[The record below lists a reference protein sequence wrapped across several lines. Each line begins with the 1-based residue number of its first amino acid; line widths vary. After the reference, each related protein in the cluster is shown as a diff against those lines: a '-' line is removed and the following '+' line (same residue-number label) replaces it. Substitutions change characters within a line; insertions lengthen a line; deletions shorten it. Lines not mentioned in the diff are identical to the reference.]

1 MVTSVRIHGRG
12 RPLAIEYFCQ
22 GRNRGCMD
30 EITRISLNLSRAFS
44 PPPIGIDM
52 TPGVV
57 AFQGMNWRL
66 WFQSL
71 WALQWYIDLC
81 LCMSVV
87 MMGFNVFGWIIV
99 AVVQR
104 WRMTHITDGFSRTT
118 ENMQIV
124 HRQKMANYHRHHF
137 VLSFSAAAE

>member
-12 RPLAIEYFCQ
+12 RPLAIDYFCQ

-30 EITRISLNLSRAFS
+30 EITRIRLNLSRAFS

-57 AFQGMNWRL
+57 AFQ
-66 WFQSL
+66 
-71 WALQWYIDLC
+71 
-81 LCMSVV
+81 
-87 MMGFNVFGWIIV
+87 
-99 AVVQR
+99 VVQR

-124 HRQKMANYHRHHF
+124 HGQKMANYHRHHF